1 MKNSLFGMK
10 RLFFLDLFKF
20 EMEQDH
26 PDAGTE
32 VEGREHDEEISE
44 KSPSGFADILDGEVG
59 EQAA

>member
-1 MKNSLFGMK
+1 MK
-10 RLFFLDLFKF
+10 RLFFLDLFKL

-32 VEGREHDEEISE
+32 VKGRQHDEEIRE
-44 KSPSGFADILDGEVG
+44 ESPAGFIDILDGEIG

>member
-1 MKNSLFGMK
+1 MK
-10 RLFFLDLFKF
+10 RLFFLDLLQF

-32 VEGREHDEEISE
+32 IEGREHDEEITE
-44 KSPSGFADILDGEVG
+44 ESPAGFIDILDGKVG